1 MPALLILHLPRQP
14 VLQRVLDEDD
24 SVLLGR
30 AADCDIVVNH
40 DSVSRQHARLGYRAG
55 QGWVIADQGSKNG
68 VRIEGRRS
76 DTAVLRNADWFAV
89 GDVFCQLRLL
99 DEAAA
104 QALGQQTTLKQQTS
118 SAWARRL
125 DQESDAEMLL
135 RTTLAGIVELAD
147 CRRGFLLAAGGAG
160 QLEVR
165 VCTALEPEAL
175 AGRAFS
181 GSRSA
186 ISRAMQDRSA
196 VFLSDRPECAWLR
209 DQASVVAQGI
219 RALAALPLVH
229 DGLLLGVAYADSD
242 EEAKHFTELDADLL
256 AAFADRAAM
265 ALAAADLE
273 AALSRME
280 SWLSLDG
287 AAPPGAT
294 RQPLS
299 WDSIHPTPSP

>member
-14 VLQRVLDEDD
+14 VLQRVLNEND

-40 DSVSRQHARLGYRAG
+40 DSVSRQHARLGYQAG

-89 GDVFCQLRLL
+89 GDVFCQLRVL

-104 QALGQQTTLKQQTS
+104 QALGQQTTLKHQTS
-118 SAWARRL
+118 SAWTRRL
-125 DQESDAEMLL
+125 DQESDAQMLL

-147 CRRGFLLAAGGAG
+147 CRRGFLLAAGAAG

-165 VCTALEPEAL
+165 VCTALQPEAI
-175 AGRAFS
+175 AGRAFF

-186 ISRAMQDRSA
+186 ISRAMQDRRA

-219 RALAALPLVH
+219 RALAALPLIH

-299 WDSIHPTPSP
+299 WDSINPTPSP